1 MQEKLRETA
10 RQLLSEKKVDV
21 VIGYGETESC
31 GSQGCSLSGAVGAV
45 FIRDPNDVSRLVW
58 DKRCRTN
65 LTTYLKRK
73 EVRSLGK
80 PAVVVKGCD
89 SRSLI
94 TLQVESQIKHVAGRN
109 APDDDLVVIGMACDG
124 VIREQRY
131 GSQCSHSGKAA
142 STEGELCEKC
152 KVCDV
157 RMPLGCDIVLGE
169 VANPEVPPDA
179 RYAMLE
185 RIMAMPPAERMR
197 YWSKQFE
204 RCFKCYACRQS
215 CPLCYCNLCIADKNR
230 PIVIEPSSSLKGN
243 FAWQIVRAFHLA
255 GRCSGCGECER
266 ACPAGIELSLLN
278 QTLAKAAEEHFNFRP
293 GMDKD
298 AEQLIGTYSE
308 QDQEEFIR

>member
-21 VIGYGETESC
+21 VIGYGETET
-31 GSQGCSLSGAVGAV
+31 GAVGAV
-45 FIRDPNDVSRLVW
+45 FIREPGDAGKLVW
-58 DKRCRTN
+58 DKRCRVN
-65 LTTYLKRK
+65 LVNYLKRK
-73 EVRSLGK
+73 EVRKLGK

-89 SRSLI
+89 SRSLV
-94 TLQVESQIKHVAGRN
+94 TLQVESQIT
-109 APDDDLVVIGMACDG
+109 PDDCVVIGMACDG
-124 VIREQRY
+124 VIREIP
-131 GSQCSHSGKAA
+131 GKSA
-142 STEGELCEKC
+142 STEGELCDKC

-157 RMPLGCDIVLGE
+157 KMPLGCDVVIGE
-169 VANPEVPPDA
+169 VANADVPREE
-179 RYAMLE
+179 RYKSLDRLTAMT
-185 RIMAMPPAERMR
+185 PAERLR

-215 CPLCYCNLCIADKNR
+215 CPLCYCNVCIADKNR

-278 QTLAKAAEEHFNFRP
+278 QTLAKSAEEHFDFRA
-293 GMDKD
+293 GFDQN
-298 AEQLIGTYSE
+298 AGQLIGNWSE
-308 QDQEEFIR
+308 QDEEEFIR

>member
-21 VIGYGETESC
+21 VIGYGETET
-31 GSQGCSLSGAVGAV
+31 GAVGAV
-45 FIRDPNDVSRLVW
+45 FIRDPNDVNQLIW
-58 DKRCRTN
+58 DNRCRVN
-65 LTTYLKRK
+65 LTTCLKRK
-73 EVRSLGK
+73 EVRALGK

-89 SRSLI
+89 SRSLV
-94 TLQVESQIKHVAGRN
+94 TLQIESQIK
-109 APDDDLVVIGMACDG
+109 PDDLVVIGMACEG
-124 VIREQRY
+124 MIQEIP
-131 GSQCSHSGKAA
+131 GKAT

-152 KVCDV
+152 NICDV
-157 RMPLGCDIVLGE
+157 HVPLGCDMVIGE
-169 VANPEVPPDA
+169 AANPAVPREE
-179 RYAMLE
+179 RYKMLE
-185 RIMAMPPAERMR
+185 QIKAMPPAERMK

-204 RCFKCYACRQS
+204 HCFKCYACRQS
-215 CPLCYCNLCIADKNR
+215 CPLCYCNVCVADKNR

-278 QTLAKAAEEHFNFRP
+278 QTLAKAAEEHFNFRA
-293 GMDKD
+293 GFDKD
-298 AEQLIGTYSE
+298 AGQLIGTWSD

>member
-21 VIGYGETESC
+21 VIGYGETET
-31 GSQGCSLSGAVGAV
+31 GAVGAV
-45 FIRDPNDVSRLVW
+45 FIRDPNDVIKLIW
-58 DKRCRTN
+58 DNRCRTN
-65 LTTYLKRK
+65 LVTYLKRK
-73 EVRSLGK
+73 EVRKLGK

-89 SRSLI
+89 SRSI
-94 TLQVESQIKHVAGRN
+94 VTLTVESQIK
-109 APDDDLVVIGMACDG
+109 PDDLVVIGMACEG
-124 VIREQRY
+124 VIEEIP
-131 GSQCSHSGKAA
+131 GKAA
-142 STEGELCEKC
+142 STDGELCAKC

-157 RMPLGCDIVLGE
+157 HMPLNCDIVIGDVPNKE
-169 VANPEVPPDA
+169 VSKEE
-179 RYAMLE
+179 RYKMLE
-185 RIMAMPPAERMR
+185 RIMAMSPADRIK

-215 CPLCYCNLCIADKNR
+215 CPLCYCNVCIADKNR

-278 QTLAKAAEEHFNFRP
+278 QTLAQAAEENFNFRA
-293 GMDKD
+293 GMNKD

-308 QDQEEFIR
+308 QDEEEFIR

>member
-1 MQEKLRETA
+1 MQNKLRETA

-21 VIGYGETESC
+21 IIGYGETET
-31 GSQGCSLSGAVGAV
+31 GAVGAV
-45 FIRDPNDVSRLVW
+45 FIRDPNDVNKLIW
-58 DKRCRTN
+58 DNRCRTN
-65 LTTYLKRK
+65 LATHMKRK

-89 SRSLI
+89 SRSLV
-94 TLQVESQIKHVAGRN
+94 TLQIESQLK
-109 APDDDLVVIGMACDG
+109 PDDLVVIGMACEG
-124 VIREQRY
+124 VIREIP
-131 GSQCSHSGKAA
+131 GKAA
-142 STEGELCEKC
+142 STEGDLCDKC

-157 RMPLGCDIVLGE
+157 HIPVGCDLVIGE
-169 VANPEVPPDA
+169 VANPQVPRDD
-179 RYAMLE
+179 RYVMLE
-185 RIMAMPPAERMR
+185 RIKAMPSTERIA

-215 CPLCYCNLCIADKNR
+215 CPLCYCNVCIADKNR
-230 PIVIEPSSSLKGN
+230 PVVIEPSSSLKGN

-278 QTLAKAAEEHFNFRP
+278 QSLAQASEDHFRFRA